1 MPQLRGYFDTS
12 VLVKR
17 YVNEDGSFQARLFAR
32 KYHCV
37 TSDLTPIE
45 VTSGLVRRLAL
56 GHLSANAFAA
66 ACERLTADRRKWV
79 RIAVGDS
86 LVERAQE
93 VIRNF
98 HVKTLDAIHIASA
111 LEFQTNSV
119 TRLPFLTAD
128 EKQLNAAASCGL
140 RVERVG

>member
-17 YVNEDGSFQARLFAR
+17 YVNEDGSFQARLFTR

-37 TSDLTPIE
+37 TSDITPIE
-45 VTSGLVRRLAL
+45 VTSALVRRLRL
-56 GHLSANAFAA
+56 GHLSGNAFAA
-66 ACERLTADRRKWV
+66 ACGRLTTDRPKWLS
-79 RIAVGDS
+79 IAIGDS

-111 LEFQTNSV
+111 LDSRRIHQ
-119 TRLPFLTAD
+119 PD
-128 EKQLNAAASCGL
+128 
-140 RVERVG
+140 